1 MKTKLLYGAVLVS
14 SAMLVACGGSSSN
27 EPDKG
32 KPDPVE
38 DKGPSITDPIDK
50 NPIEKNDP
58 PGDKEP
64 SKIIDLTKTNKR
76 LYVAAHFALDN
87 SLFWEHFVGANPEM
101 LAEKIEEEGYFE
113 YCAPGELGIDTVLV
127 FGENLAV
134 YQCDGEMGVE
144 GVFNVKGTKATGV
157 KGDES
162 QWLGY
167 YSLSGDSDSTPY
179 IYKGSVL
186 SDAINAELFVEANHN
201 SGAYESQRTYFVDM
215 KQTETF
221 GEYVRGQTLKLG
233 ASRVDPFKVSIIDNL
248 YDIEGPI
255 SLALRNEDVECGFS
269 INSLKTIE
277 KPALDFKPIGEPLD
291 PDELELVAVRGGKLN
306 LDNSIIAFDNDGK
319 NATVNGTSVDLDK
332 IDELFS
338 ECGEES

>member
-1 MKTKLLYGAVLVS
+1 MKTKLLYGAVLFS
-14 SAMLVACGGSSSN
+14 SAMLVACGGSSSS

-32 KPDPVE
+32 KSNPV
-38 DKGPSITDPIDK
+38 
-50 NPIEKNDP
+50 
-58 PGDKEP
+58 
-64 SKIIDLTKTNKR
+64 IDLTETNEG
-76 LYVAAHFALDN
+76 LYVAARFALDN

-101 LAEKIEEEGYFE
+101 LAEEIQEEGYFE
-113 YCAPGELGIDTVLV
+113 YCALGGLVTDTVSV

-134 YQCDGEMGVE
+134 YQCDEEMGVE

-157 KGDES
+157 EVDES

-167 YSLSGDSDSTPY
+167 YSLSGDSDRTPY
-179 IYKGSVL
+179 IYKDSVL
-186 SDAINAELFVEANHN
+186 SAAINAELFVKANDRVN
-201 SGAYESQRTYFVDM
+201 TYESQRTYFVDM

-233 ASRVDPFKVSIIDNL
+233 ASREVPFKVFVRDGL

-255 SLALRNEDVECGFS
+255 SLALRKGNIECSFS
-269 INSLKTIE
+269 ISSLKTIE
-277 KPALDFKPIGEPLD
+277 EPALDFKPIGEPLD

-319 NATVNGTSVDLDK
+319 NATVNGASVDLDK
-332 IDELFS
+332 VEALFNQ
-338 ECGEES
+338 CGWEDD